1 MEVRIMNC
9 GEIRDLIIEYNGRLE
24 SAKLKP
30 EVLSEVKS
38 HLASCKKCALAKER
52 MSEMTAKISAD
63 KVEVPA
69 NLAADII
76 SRVIPSAEQA
86 RPKIKAFAQPERS
99 FIDKL
104 AELLGM
110 SPKNF
115 AFSMSAVFIGI
126 IAVSLLLYNY
136 GMKAGD
142 QSGKI
147 AGNKNIEIN
156 ENIIKDPVDKKFKK
170 IEDADPKNVAA
181 KDEQIDKKFKKSI
194 FTVES
199 GAVADLTGEY
209 RLNETYQVK
218 QGEDLGINYK
228 KVAQIII
235 KTNSKFK
242 VNDEGIILESGMV
255 SVDLKPKSLAGFK
268 VVTPESV
275 VEVVG
280 TVFSVSSSNNKT
292 EVSVKRGC
300 VKVTDLKTKECY
312 TLNAGDSKTVSALD
326 NSKIDTAPVVIQP
339 DSNTAAVNVK
349 TIASGASA
357 STSEV
362 SHTAEN
368 GTASAEIKGA
378 NIQQIMDS
386 FKNENVN
393 PGK

>member
-1 MEVRIMNC
+1 MNC
-9 GEIRDLIIEYNGRLE
+9 GEIKDLIIEYNGKLE

-30 EVLSEVKS
+30 EVLAEANS

-52 MSEMTAKISAD
+52 MTAMTAKLADD
-63 KVEVPA
+63 KVEIPA

-86 RPKIKAFAQPERS
+86 RPKIKAFPQPERG

-104 AELLGM
+104 AELFGM
-110 SPKNF
+110 SSNKF
-115 AFSMSAVFIGI
+115 AFAMSAVFLGV
-126 IAVSLLLYNY
+126 IAISLFVYGY

-147 AGNKNIEIN
+147 ADNKNIEIN

-170 IEDADPKNVAA
+170 IDGGDPKNVAS
-181 KDEQIDKKFKKSI
+181 KDEEIDKKFKKSI

-199 GAVADLTGEY
+199 GAVANLTGEY
-209 RLNETYQVK
+209 KLNESYQVK
-218 QGEDLGINYK
+218 QGEDLSINYK

-268 VVTPESV
+268 VLTPESV

-280 TVFSVSSSNNKT
+280 TVFSVSSSDNKT
-292 EVSVKRGC
+292 EVIVKRGC
-300 VKVTDLKTKECY
+300 VKVTDLKTKEIH
-312 TLNAGDSKTVSALD
+312 TLNAGDSKTVSA
-326 NSKIDTAPVVIQP
+326 SGEAKIDTAPVVIQP

-349 TIASGASA
+349 KNASGAAA

-368 GTASAEIKGA
+368 GTAPAEIKGA
-378 NIQQIMDS
+378 NIKDIMNS

>member
-1 MEVRIMNC
+1 M
-9 GEIRDLIIEYNGRLE
+9 
-24 SAKLKP
+24 
-30 EVLSEVKS
+30 
-38 HLASCKKCALAKER
+38 
-52 MSEMTAKISAD
+52 
-63 KVEVPA
+63 
-69 NLAADII
+69 
-76 SRVIPSAEQA
+76 
-86 RPKIKAFAQPERS
+86 
-99 FIDKL
+99 
-104 AELLGM
+104 
-110 SPKNF
+110 
-115 AFSMSAVFIGI
+115 
-126 IAVSLLLYNY
+126 
-136 GMKAGD
+136 
-142 QSGKI
+142 
-147 AGNKNIEIN
+147 N